1 MKRGR
6 PAAFSRMRAK
16 AAKVDTAASA
26 RFAEALLDPAQ
37 SVDDLMTLPTQRAK
51 AGFKVHRNTVLSSL
65 VRALAEGFPSVERL
79 VGAEFFAAMAAE
91 HARRSP
97 PRHPV
102 LLAYGT
108 EFPDFIRDFAPAN
121 NLPYLADIARLDG
134 LRRRA
139 WHAADDAAL
148 DATRLVD
155 QPADA
160 LEQQRI
166 RLAPS
171 VAVLHSAHPAC
182 AIWAAQNG
190 DDTPLP
196 GNWTAQLS
204 LIYRPEQSIRVL
216 EIDATLARLLDAA
229 RLRPRLGELLHD
241 ADANVTAGFGR
252 ALRDGLLAWVNAPHE
267 ARSSD
272 LFAGFLSPIR
282 EPGTTQ

>member
-1 MKRGR
+1 
-6 PAAFSRMRAK
+6 MRAK
-16 AAKVDTAASA
+16 AAKVNTAASA

-108 EFPDFIRDFAPAN
+108 EFPDFIRDFAPAQ

-148 DATRLVD
+148 EATHFAD
-155 QPADA
+155 QSVDA
-160 LEQQRI
+160 LEQQRVC
-166 RLAPS
+166 LAPS
-171 VAVLHSAHPAC
+171 VAVLHSTHPAC

-190 DDTPLP
+190 DEAPLP
-196 GNWTAQLS
+196 TDWPAQIS
-204 LIYRPEQSIRVL
+204 LIYRREQGIRVL
-216 EIDATLARLLDAA
+216 EIDATLAHLLDSA
-229 RLRPRLGELLHD
+229 RTHPKLGELLHD
-241 ADANVTAGFGR
+241 TDANAAAAFGR
-252 ALRDGLLAWVNAPHE
+252 ALHEGLLASVDAVQDTR
-267 ARSSD
+267 AVD
-272 LFAGFLSPIR
+272 LFAGFLSPIH
-282 EPGTTQ
+282 EPRNTP